1 MTAFVA
7 SLGFLPMALSNG
19 WRRSTKPLATVVIG
33 GLLVATFLTLFVLPI
48 LYIMFEGIQ
57 LKPKKMKSITTI
69 VVLGLFS
76 FQNADAQE
84 KISIEKAIETAISN
98 NIKIKN
104 AKLNSEY
111 LQQMTKTGYDISN
124 TGIIG
129 EYGQFNSN
137 VNDLKLVFRKQLSSN
152 SLQKA
157 ETTAN

>member
-1 MTAFVA
+1 MQC
-7 SLGFLPMALSNG
+7 S
-19 WRRSTKPLATVVIG
+19 
-33 GLLVATFLTLFVLPI
+33 
-48 LYIMFEGIQ
+48 
-57 LKPKKMKSITTI
+57 
-69 VVLGLFS
+69 
-76 FQNADAQE
+76 E

-137 VNDLKLVFRKQLSSN
+137 VNDLKLVFRKQLSFQQFTKGRN
-152 SLQKA
+152 
-157 ETTAN
+157 NC